1 MKTENDILKIAQVI
15 GNAKSGGVISCVLNF
30 YRHIDRTKFQFD
42 FFTYGESPYD
52 EEIRSLGGRV
62 FYFSDTHNFVKA
74 YFDLRRYFSLENYYA
89 VHAHM
94 TSLSFV
100 PLLAAKS
107 RGIKHRI
114 CHAHSTTHI
123 KDKNWIIK
131 NILKRLS
138 KMSASRMAG
147 CSLYSSGWLYGE
159 KDSYYAFLLHN
170 AIDLKRFGFV
180 EKKDEELAKKYNLG
194 GKKIIGSIG
203 RLVFQKNY
211 GFLIDAFYHL
221 SKKKS
226 DVDLVIVGD
235 GKEKEKLLAK
245 IQKLN
250 LQQRVHILPDIKN
263 VEEYY
268 KIFDLFVLTSRFEGL
283 PLVAVE
289 AQAVGVPCLL
299 SSEITKEVELGGKC
313 EFLPIKE
320 SKIWADKMLNML
332 ESTYRYDATSE
343 IIDAGYEI
351 TTESVKLMQ
360 FYSSLED
367 R

>member
-1 MKTENDILKIAQVI
+1 LKTESETLKIAQVI

-42 FFTYGESPYD
+42 FYTYGESPFD

-62 FYFSDTHNFVKA
+62 FYFADMHNFVKA
-74 YFDLRRYFSLENYYA
+74 YFDLRKYFGQEDYYA
-89 VHAHM
+89 VHSHM
-94 TSLSFV
+94 TSLSFI
-100 PLLAAKS
+100 PLTAAVS

-114 CHAHSTTHI
+114 SHAHSTTHI
-123 KDKNWIIK
+123 KEKTWLIK

-138 KMSASRMAG
+138 RMSASRMAG

-159 KDSYYAFLLHN
+159 KYRYDSFLLHN
-170 AIDLKRFGFV
+170 AIDLSRFGFI

-221 SKKKS
+221 SQKVK

-235 GKEKEKLLAK
+235 GKQKEKLLAK
-245 IQKLN
+245 IQKLK
-250 LQQRVHILPDIKN
+250 LQSRVHILPDTKQ
-263 VEEYY
+263 VEDYY

-299 SSEITKEVELGGKC
+299 SAEITKEVEIGGKC
-313 EFLPIKE
+313 EFLPIKDC
-320 SKIWADKMLNML
+320 KVWADKMLDML
-332 ESTYRYDATSE
+332 KSIYRYDATSE

-351 TTESVKLMQ
+351 TTESVRLTQ
-360 FYSSLED
+360 FYLSLGEK
-367 R
+367 

>member
-1 MKTENDILKIAQVI
+1 MRIAQVI

-42 FFTYGESPYD
+42 FYTYGESPFD

-62 FYFSDTHNFVKA
+62 FYFADMHNFVKA
-74 YFDLRRYFSLENYYA
+74 YADLRKYFGQEEYYA

-100 PLLAAKS
+100 PLMAAKS

-123 KDKNWIIK
+123 KEKFWIVKNV
-131 NILKRLS
+131 LKRLS
-138 KMSASRMAG
+138 RASASVMAG

-159 KDSYYAFLLHN
+159 KYSYDAFLLHN
-170 AIDLKRFGFV
+170 AIDLNRFSFM
-180 EKKDEELAKKYNLG
+180 EQKDEELAKKYNFG
-194 GKKIIGSIG
+194 DRKIIGSIG

-211 GFLIDAFYHL
+211 GFLIEAFYQL
-221 SKKKS
+221 AKKA
-226 DVDLVIVGD
+226 DNVDLVIVGD
-235 GKEKEKLLAK
+235 GKEKEKLLNK
-245 IQKLN
+245 IEKLN
-250 LQQRVHILPDIKN
+250 LQQRVHILPETIK
-263 VEEYY
+263 VEDYY

-299 SSEITKEVELGGKC
+299 SSEITEEVELGGKC
-313 EFLPIKE
+313 EFLPIND
-320 SKIWADKMLNML
+320 SKVWANKMLSML
-332 ESTYRYDATSE
+332 NSSYRYDATE
-343 IIDAGYEI
+343 QIIEAGYEI
-351 TTESVKLMQ
+351 TTESVKLGQ
-360 FYSSLED
+360 FYLGLEEE
-367 R
+367 